1 MYLMELPLTELSKK
15 SKYQAIPQLIL
26 GLGTIL
32 FIAIYLFF
40 NKDLV
45 LATKALVG
53 CAFIALVVSLIF
65 FRYTTKRKDWLI
77 LVATILFGAM
87 TIYFD
92 NDIFIK
98 WRTTIINVVIALG
111 LVGMFY
117 LKKSPIKMIFEKP
130 LELELPESEWLRT
143 NLWWAAYMLM
153 MALLNSIIVLLELS
167 NDIWMTFKMII
178 NPAITFILALT
189 LIIYL
194 VKKSKAYKIEKASIE
209 QQKQEE

>member
-1 MYLMELPLTELSKK
+1 MEHPLTELSKK
-15 SKYQAIPQLIL
+15 SKYQSIPQIIL
-26 GLGTIL
+26 GLGTVL

-40 NKDLV
+40 DKNLV

-53 CAFIALVVSLIF
+53 SAFIALIVSLIF
-65 FRYTTKRKDWLI
+65 FRHTTKRKDWLI
-77 LVATILFGAM
+77 LIATVLFGAM
-87 TIYFD
+87 TIYFN

-98 WRTTIINVVIALG
+98 WRTTIINVIIALG

-143 NLWWAAYMLM
+143 NLWWAAYMLV
-153 MALLNSIIVLLELS
+153 MALLNTVIVLFGLS

-178 NPAITFILALT
+178 NPAITFILAIVLV
-189 LIIYL
+189 IYL
-194 VKKSKAYKIEKASIE
+194 VRKSRVYKADREKKGE
-209 QQKQEE
+209 